1 MAFPDSADVV
11 FSVEASE
18 GRATATVTGLGGTV
32 FFVSSRAGAAAS
44 IDAVTADGAAAIGDA
59 TGFGSAISSGSGMA
73 FGGAL
78 MLATSLC

>member
-1 MAFPDSADVV
+1 MAFTDSADAV
-11 FSVEASE
+11 FSAEASD

-32 FFVSSRAGAAAS
+32 FFDSSRAGAAGP
-44 IDAVTADGAAAIGDA
+44 IDAVTAEGATAIGEA
-59 TGFGSAISSGSGMA
+59 PGFGSAISSGSGMA